1 MAKIRLNKEQK
12 AIKDEIVSKY
22 MEGEEVFDQE
32 NVERLLREALDNR
45 EHLWADVR
53 KLDAEI
59 VAYNEVLE
67 ALGEERIYSED
78 DLYKDAPTMD
88 EVLRRL

>member
-53 KLDAEI
+53 QLDAEI
-59 VAYNEVLE
+59 VAYKEVLE